1 MTDITARAQELLA
14 GRIDAIRTLS
24 EQQTMAEEAR
34 ETADAAD
41 HAATSAWTAATAAG
55 WTASELRKLGL
66 NQPATRS
73 GGRPKGSRNK
83 LPAGARKGAREN
95 TGAEEGQS

>member
-1 MTDITARAQELLA
+1 MTDITDRAQELLT

-34 ETADAAD
+34 QTADAAD
-41 HAATSAWTAATAAG
+41 RAAASAWTAATAAG
-55 WTASELRKLGL
+55 WTTTELRKLGL

-83 LPAGARKGAREN
+83 LPAGVRKDARDT
-95 TGAEEGQS
+95 TGADEEQS